1 LEWRSDPLAN
11 ENSEDRSTVRRGL
24 PSLLSESYRRFLSR
38 RGNRK
43 IKIRMPRDEVE
54 RKIEW
59 AEGKGSPYTTI
70 PPLPA
75 PQMEAV
81 EVYPVVEPF
90 SYVRVLYDNDRSE
103 YLLEAIEPQ
112 LTASEERIL
121 MLLKD
126 TLSRT
131 LDYEYKQLSRMD
143 RKEYLKSSIESF
155 ISTRGYSLSSVT
167 RDKIAY
173 YAVRDFI
180 GYGPI
185 DIFMN
190 DPNGEDIS
198 CDGVNVPIFL
208 FHRKYESVRT
218 NVVFKDEDQLNSFVV
233 YLGQK
238 CGKQI
243 SVSSPILD
251 GTTPEG
257 HRLQATYSKEVTSR
271 GSSFTI
277 RLFKEKPFTPV
288 DVIKFGTASPE
299 MMAYFWMS
307 VENGESAMII
317 GGTGNGK
324 TSTLNAISLF
334 IPPSAKIVTMEDTR
348 EINLPHENWIPGT
361 TRTGVGE
368 RGPSGKAAGEI
379 DMFDLVRAALR
390 QRPNYII
397 VGEVRG
403 KEAYTM
409 FQAMATGHT
418 TYATMHA
425 DSVKLMINRLENP
438 PISIPRILLTALRT
452 VIVQQQVRIGREHG
466 RRIRSV
472 VELIGYEPETN
483 EITTN
488 VVFEWDQLKDRFIFK
503 GHSALF
509 DKLRDLKNWTHEELT
524 AEFNRRIDIMRYMV
538 KKGINSHIEIWSLIN
553 RYYRDQEGTMK
564 MVHSALDSEMM
575 KEEMIVA

>member
-1 LEWRSDPLAN
+1 MAVAEQKRSITDLVGEA
-11 ENSEDRSTVRRGL
+11 
-24 PSLLSESYRRFLSR
+24 YKRFLSK
-38 RGNRK
+38 RGGKRIK
-43 IKIRMPRDEVE
+43 IKMAKEDVE
-54 RKIEW
+54 RKMDW
-59 AEGKGSPYTTI
+59 AEGRGSAYTII
-70 PPLPA
+70 PPLESRD
-75 PQMEAV
+75 MEV
-81 EVYPVVEPF
+81 VDVYPVNEPYAF
-90 SYVRVLYDNDRSE
+90 LRVTYNNSNSE

-112 LTASEERIL
+112 LSETESRSLQI
-121 MLLKD
+121 LKD
-126 TLSRT
+126 ALQRT
-131 LDYEYKQLSRMD
+131 LDYEQRFLNKVE
-143 RKEYLKSSIESF
+143 RKEYLRRSIESF
-155 ISTRGYSLSSVT
+155 LSTRGYSASSMTKDKLS
-167 RDKIAY
+167 Y
-173 YAVRDFI
+173 YLIRDFI

-185 DIFMN
+185 DVFIR
-190 DPNGEDIS
+190 DPNSEDIS
-198 CDGVNVPIFL
+198 CDGVNVPIYI
-208 FHRKYESVRT
+208 FHRKYESIRT
-218 NVVFKDEDQLNSFVV
+218 NVRFVDEQQLNSFVI

-243 SVSSPILD
+243 SVASPILD

-288 DVIKFGTASPE
+288 DLIDYGTASPE
-299 MMAYFWMS
+299 MVAYFWMS

-361 TRTGVGE
+361 TRSGVGE
-368 RGPSGKAAGEI
+368 RGADGKAPGEI

-438 PISIPRILLTALRT
+438 PINIPRILLTALRI
-452 VIVQQQVRIGREHG
+452 VIVQQQVRIGKEHT
-466 RRIRSV
+466 RRIRNV
-472 VELIGYEPETN
+472 VELIGFEPETN
-483 EITTN
+483 EIITN
-488 VVFEWDQLKDRFIFK
+488 SVFEWDQLKDEFYFK
-503 GHSALF
+503 GHSVLF
-509 DKLRDLKNWTHEELT
+509 DKLKDIKNWTQDELEE
-524 AEFNRRIDIMRYMV
+524 EFARRVDIIRYMV
-538 KKGINSHIEIWSLIN
+538 QKNMNNHMEIWSLIN
-553 RYYRDQEGTMK
+553 RYYRDPEETAA
-564 MVHSALDSEMM
+564 MVRSKLEVAE
-575 KEEMIVA
+575 KERIAVGN

>member
-1 LEWRSDPLAN
+1 MTAEAQEPEEETVKRHMVSIV
-11 ENSEDRSTVRRGL
+11 SEG
-24 PSLLSESYRRFLSR
+24 YKKFLSR
-38 RGNRK
+38 RGSKK
-43 IKIRMPRDEVE
+43 IKIKMPKDEVE
-54 RKIEW
+54 RKMEW

-70 PPLPA
+70 PPLPSSS
-75 PQMEAV
+75 MEV
-81 EVYPVVEPF
+81 IEIYPVIEPY
-90 SYVRVLYDNDRSE
+90 SYIRATYNSETSE

-112 LTASEERIL
+112 LTESERKL
-121 MLLKD
+121 LKLLKD
-126 TLSRT
+126 TLQRT
-131 LDYEYKQLSRMD
+131 LDYEYKQLNRMD
-143 RKEYLKSSIESF
+143 RREYLRRSIESF
-155 ISTRGYSLSSVT
+155 LSTRGYSASPIT
-167 RDKIAY
+167 KDKLGY
-173 YAVRDFI
+173 YITRDFI
-180 GYGPI
+180 GYGPV
-185 DIFMN
+185 DIFIN
-190 DPNGEDIS
+190 DPHSEDVS
-198 CDGVNVPIFL
+198 CDGVGVPIFI

-218 NVVFKDEDQLNSFVV
+218 NVVFEDEEQLDSYVV
-233 YLGQK
+233 FLGQK

-243 SVSSPILD
+243 SVSTPILD

-257 HRLQATYSKEVTSR
+257 HRLQATYAREVTSR

-288 DVIKFGTASPE
+288 DMINYGTASPE

-361 TRTGVGE
+361 TRSGVGE
-368 RGPSGKAAGEI
+368 KDIAGKAAGEI

-390 QRPNYII
+390 QRPNYIV

-418 TYATMHA
+418 TYSTMHA

-438 PISIPRILLTALRT
+438 PINIPRILLTALRT
-452 VIVQQQVRIGREHG
+452 VIVQQQVRVRKEHA
-466 RRIRSV
+466 RRIKNV
-472 VELIGYEPETN
+472 VELIGFEPGTN
-483 EITTN
+483 EIITN
-488 VVFEWDQLKDRFIFK
+488 VVFDWDQVKDTFVFK

-509 DKLRDLKNWTHEELT
+509 DKLRDLKNWTYDELE
-524 AEFNRRIDIMRYMV
+524 AEFNRRIDVVRYMV
-538 KKGINSHIEIWSLIN
+538 KRNLNSHVEIWSLIN
-553 RYYRDQEGTMK
+553 RYYREREETMK
-564 MVHSALDSEMM
+564 TVRSFLNDTER
-575 KEEMIVA
+575 EETIVV

>member
-1 LEWRSDPLAN
+1 MAS
-11 ENSEDRSTVRRGL
+11 SETQRRGIGEL
-24 PSLLSESYRRFLSR
+24 VGDAYKRFLSR
-38 RGNRK
+38 HGTRR
-43 IKIRMPRDEVE
+43 IKVMMPRDEVE
-54 RKIEW
+54 RKKDW
-59 AEGKGSPYTTI
+59 AEGKGSPYTII
-70 PPLPA
+70 PPINSPDI
-75 PQMEAV
+75 
-81 EVYPVVEPF
+81 EVLETYPVSEPY
-90 SYVRVLYDNDRSE
+90 SYLRVTYNTRSNE
-103 YLLEAIEPQ
+103 YLLEAIEPN
-112 LTASEERIL
+112 LTEKESKALSV
-121 MLLKD
+121 LKD
-126 TLSRT
+126 ALQRT
-131 LDYEYKQLSRMD
+131 LDYELRLVSQMD
-143 RKEYLKSSIESF
+143 RKEYLRKSIDSF
-155 ISTRGYSLSSVT
+155 LSTRGYGASTLT

-173 YAVRDFI
+173 YLIRDFI

-185 DIFMN
+185 DVFMR
-190 DPNGEDIS
+190 DPNSEDIS
-198 CDGVNVPIFL
+198 CDGVNVPIYI
-208 FHRKYESVRT
+208 FHRKYESIRT
-218 NVVFKDEDQLNSFVV
+218 NVLFDDEQKLNSFVV

-243 SVSSPILD
+243 SVASPILD

-257 HRLQATYSKEVTSR
+257 HRLQATFSKEVTSR

-288 DVIKFGTASPE
+288 DLVKYGTASE
-299 MMAYFWMS
+299 EVVAYLWMS
-307 VENGESAMII
+307 VENGESGMII

-361 TRTGVGE
+361 TRSGVGE
-368 RGPSGKAAGEI
+368 KGPDGKVPGEI

-438 PISIPRILLTALRT
+438 PINIPRILLTALRT
-452 VIVQQQVRIGREHG
+452 VIVQQQVRIGREHA
-466 RRIRSV
+466 RRIRNII
-472 VELIGYEPETN
+472 ELIGYEPDTN
-483 EITTN
+483 EIITN
-488 VVFEWDQLKDRFIFK
+488 VVFEWDQLKDEFVFK

-509 DKLRDLKNWTHEELT
+509 DKLKDLKNWTQDELYE
-524 AEFNRRIDIMRYMV
+524 EFNRRIDIIRYMV
-538 KKGINSHIEIWSLIN
+538 KKNINSHMEIWSLIN
-553 RYYRDQEGTMK
+553 SYYREPEETARKIREKLAQEG
-564 MVHSALDSEMM
+564 DSD
-575 KEEMIVA
+575 